1 MSEIADRLLEKRANI
16 GTEMTALLAHAE
28 SENRDLDATELVS
41 YGKMNEDLDSLRAR
55 ADRLYAD
62 EKATA
67 ETEEAMRSL
76 DARRVT
82 GPVPDEE
89 DSPLQKFLRGE
100 TRSFT
105 AMPTKAELR
114 DLTSLT
120 PASGGATVPTGFY
133 GQLYQHMID
142 NAALLNFATVINTTS
157 GETLEFPVTTAH
169 SSGSRTAENAAITE
183 SDPTFATRPLGAWQY
198 GTLIQAPRQLVDD
211 TGVPL
216 EGYLAAQAGRAVG
229 NALGVDLITGNGS
242 SRPNGIM
249 TDTTLGVT
257 GATGVSGV
265 FTADHL
271 IDLFYSVIGPY
282 RNSSSAAW
290 LMRDATLA
298 NVRKLKD
305 SNNQYLWVA
314 GLAGAP
320 DTILNK
326 PVATDPNVAAVA
338 NNALSIAFGDM
349 SAYYVRLAGGIRFER
364 SDEFAFNTDQV
375 TFRCLV
381 RGDGVL
387 LDQTGAVKHFVGG
400 PAS

>member
-1 MSEIADRLLEKRANI
+1 MSEIADRLLEQRANI
-16 GTEMTALLAHAE
+16 GGEMTALLAHAE
-28 SENRDLDATELVS
+28 SENRDLSGEELVS
-41 YGKMNEDLDSLRAR
+41 YGKMNDDLDSLRAR

-76 DARRVT
+76 KARKVT
-82 GPVPDEE
+82 GPTAVEE

-105 AMPTKAELR
+105 ANPTSAELR

-120 PASGGATVPTGFY
+120 PASGAATVPTSFS

-142 NAALLNFATVINTTS
+142 NAALLQFATVIRTTS
-157 GETLEFPVTTAH
+157 GEPLEFPVTTAH
-169 SSGSRTAENAAITE
+169 SSAALTAENTAISE
-183 SDPTFATRPLGAWQY
+183 SDPTFATRTLNGYQY
-198 GTLIQAPRQLVDD
+198 ANLIQAPRQLVDD
-211 TGVPL
+211 TGVDL

-229 NALGVDLITGNGS
+229 NALGAHLVTGDGTNKPTGL
-242 SRPNGIM
+242 M
-249 TDTTLGVT
+249 TSTTLGVT
-257 GATGVSGV
+257 GAGATAGA
-265 FTADHL
+265 FTADNL
-271 IDLFYSVIGPY
+271 IDLFYSVISPY
-282 RNSSSAAW
+282 RNSNSAAW

-305 SNNQYLWVA
+305 SNGQYLWIA

-320 DTILNK
+320 DTILSK
-326 PVATDPNVAAVA
+326 PVATDPTVAAVA
-338 NNALSIAFGDM
+338 AAGRSIAFGDM

-375 TFRCLV
+375 TFRCLL

-400 PAS
+400 AA